1 VSKRLKELER
11 QRLWLAAQIDSQR
24 LRLQAEGQAA
34 AHWTRVARMIA
45 VSARRASRLYRYWN
59 HSTQP

>member
-11 QRLWLAAQIDSQR
+11 QRLWLTAQIDRQR
-24 LRLQAEGQAA
+24 QRLQAEGEAA
-34 AHWTRVARMIA
+34 GHWISVARMIA